1 MFKYLWIAV
10 LVFVLDQ
17 ATKFAAVKYLIRH
30 AEVKVTPFLNL
41 TLVFNSGAAFGFLSD
56 AGGWQNMLFIV
67 IAFIAVVVILFM
79 VRRLGVN
86 DTQVAVG
93 LMLILG
99 GAAGN
104 LLDRLINGYVTD
116 FIDIYYGSWHWPTF
130 NLADS
135 AITVGAVLLILDAL
149 GVGFRKRLQE

>member
-1 MFKYLWIAV
+1 MFKYLWIAA

-17 ATKFAAVKYLIRH
+17 VTKFAAAKYLIRH
-30 AEVKVTPFLNL
+30 AEVKVAPFLNL
-41 TLVFNSGAAFGFLSD
+41 TLVFNSGAAFGFLND
-56 AGGWQNMLFIV
+56 ASGWQNMLFV
-67 IAFIAVVVILFM
+67 IIALIAVVVILFM

-104 LLDRLINGYVTD
+104 LLDRLMNGYVID

-135 AITVGAVLLILDAL
+135 AITVGAVLLVLDAL
-149 GVGFRKRLQE
+149 GVGFRKRLQK

>member
-17 ATKFAAVKYLIRH
+17 ATKFAAVKYLIHH

-41 TLVFNSGAAFGFLSD
+41 TLVFNTGAAFGFLSD
-56 AGGWQNMLFIV
+56 ASGWQNMLFV
-67 IAFIAVVVILFM
+67 IIALIAVVVILLM

-104 LLDRLINGYVTD
+104 LLDRLMNGYVID
-116 FIDIYYGSWHWPTF
+116 FIDMYYGSWHWPAF
-130 NLADS
+130 NIADS
-135 AITVGAVLLILDAL
+135 AITVGAILLVLDAL
-149 GVGFRKRLQE
+149 GLGFRKRLQQ